1 MNVHYL
7 KHVPFEGLGCM
18 ENILTE
24 HGCGLTRTC
33 MYEDQSLPSI
43 HEIDALIVMGGP
55 MGVADEDDYPWLT
68 LEKEFIESV
77 IKREI
82 PVLGVCLGAQLIA
95 DVLGAKVTKNHTK
108 EIGWFPVKKT
118 QAITDSRVV
127 SFPDQFY
134 AYHWH
139 SDTFEAPSG
148 AKNFLASEGCANQA
162 FTYGKAT
169 LGLQFHLEMLPSNV
183 QAIYHEFGNPN
194 KLGDYVQSLEEM
206 LSSMEY
212 FQQANKITRKLI
224 TAFIFQKVPQL
235 TRGVT

>member
-7 KHVPFEGLGCM
+7 KHVPFEGLGSM

-24 HGCGLTRTC
+24 YGCGLTRTC

-43 HEIDALIVMGGP
+43 HDIDALIVMGGP
-55 MGVADEDDYPWLT
+55 MSVGDEDDYPWLT
-68 LEKEFIESV
+68 LEKEFIESI

-82 PVLGVCLGAQLIA
+82 PVLGICLGAQLIA
-95 DVLGAKVTKNHTK
+95 DVLGAPVTKNQFE
-108 EIGWFPVKKT
+108 EIGWFPVNKT
-118 QAITDSRVV
+118 QAIPDQRVT

-139 SDTFEAPSG
+139 GDTFGIPSG

-162 FTYGKAT
+162 FIYGETT

-183 QAIYHEFGNPN
+183 QGIYQECGNPE
-194 KLGDYVQSLEEM
+194 KQGEYVQYLEDM
-206 LSSMEY
+206 LSPMEY
-212 FQQANKITRKLI
+212 FQQANKITQELI
-224 TAFIFQKVPQL
+224 QAFIFQKVPQF
-235 TRGVT
+235 TRGD